1 MAETNISVPQDQF
14 SCPICLDLFNE
25 PVTIQ
30 CGHSFCMGCISDCW
44 DQEDQKGVYSC
55 PQCKETITPRPAVS
69 KNTVLAEVTEKLK
82 ADLRSPR
89 PAYCSSVTEDLECDF
104 CTGKKDKAVKSCL
117 VCLTS
122 FCGTHLQPHYEFP
135 AFKKHK
141 LVDASKRLQICSHHN
156 KLLEVFCRT
165 DQQCICMLCM
175 LDKHKG
181 HDTVSASAG
190 KAEKQK
196 QLLKTQRKCQQRI
209 LEKEK
214 KHQELAEAVVFYEKS
229 AQRAVQE
236 SERIFTEMIKS
247 MERRRH
253 KVRDLIK
260 AQEKAAVSRAE
271 EVMTQLEQE
280 IAELKR
286 RDAEM
291 EWLLQADSICFLQ
304 GFSSLLDTPVSEELD
319 SIRLSTFLSL
329 EDVTAFVAQ
338 LKDKVE
344 AFCCEEVRMVSNT
357 VKELQILPLP
367 EPKSR
372 EEFLQHSYQFT
383 LDPNTVLCREGIC
396 GRCYWEL
403 EWTGRHGVSIAVS
416 YKTISRKGKGTEC
429 LFGRN
434 NQSWRLFCYPSR
446 YSFRHVKKEIQIPII
461 PSSSRIGVY
470 VDHRAGTLSFY
481 SVSETMKLLYRVH
494 TTFTQPLYPGFVVCS
509 GSTIHLQSAD
519 TCVKKN
525 RWIELHLD

>member
-55 PQCKETITPRPAVS
+55 PQCKETITPRPA
-69 KNTVLAEVTEKLK
+69 
-82 ADLRSPR
+82 
-89 PAYCSSVTEDLECDF
+89 
-104 CTGKKDKAVKSCL
+104 
-117 VCLTS
+117 
-122 FCGTHLQPHYEFP
+122 
-135 AFKKHK
+135 
-141 LVDASKRLQICSHHN
+141 
-156 KLLEVFCRT
+156 
-165 DQQCICMLCM
+165 
-175 LDKHKG
+175 
-181 HDTVSASAG
+181 
-190 KAEKQK
+190 K

-383 LDPNTVLCREGIC
+383 LDPNTVNKHLCLSERNTVVTCTETTQSYLAHPERFDYYLQVLCREGIC